1 MQKISSNISRVIIDP
16 RCRINYASYYIE
28 GLKRLIGK
36 VQFRCLPEIKDEPV
50 NGMAVKVVT
59 AMGEKNVF
67 FDCWDGDGIN
77 EEMYQWS
84 DAYGKVNM
92 HPKDAKRSKM
102 VALGPNFGISL
113 WNPVVTLVMA
123 MRNFFTIRR
132 APGCTFKQPFMTF
145 FRDYAYMLL
154 RRKRYSYYYRF
165 TREEQ
170 PGYFFSMSTL
180 WWGELSFS
188 TTNKYRGDFMRLCKR
203 HMTTFDG
210 GFFYVNEAERES
222 AEYPHYLEEY
232 SDMIYKHR
240 LSMNEYDKRN
250 RRSWFVFSTPSVIGC
265 HGWKLG
271 EFLCEGKAIVSTPLN
286 NVMPG
291 SFENGV
297 HYLEVLSPDD
307 MEKAIVRL
315 RDDVDL
321 MQRLKRNAW
330 DYYNT
335 WVSPEASVLNVLKK
349 VGVTLDDQQGG
360 GLQCPD
366 GRLAMP

>member
-1 MQKISSNISRVIIDP
+1 
-16 RCRINYASYYIE
+16 
-28 GLKRLIGK
+28 
-36 VQFRCLPEIKDEPV
+36 
-50 NGMAVKVVT
+50 
-59 AMGEKNVF
+59 
-67 FDCWDGDGIN
+67 
-77 EEMYQWS
+77 
-84 DAYGKVNM
+84 
-92 HPKDAKRSKM
+92 
-102 VALGPNFGISL
+102 
-113 WNPVVTLVMA
+113 
-123 MRNFFTIRR
+123 
-132 APGCTFKQPFMTF
+132 
-145 FRDYAYMLL
+145 
-154 RRKRYSYYYRF
+154 
-165 TREEQ
+165 
-170 PGYFFSMSTL
+170 
-180 WWGELSFS
+180 
-188 TTNKYRGDFMRLCKR
+188 
-203 HMTTFDG
+203 
-210 GFFYVNEAERES
+210 
-222 AEYPHYLEEY
+222 
-232 SDMIYKHR
+232 
-240 LSMNEYDKRN
+240 MNEYDKRN

-360 GLQCPD
+360 ALQYPD
-366 GRLAMP
+366 GSLAIH